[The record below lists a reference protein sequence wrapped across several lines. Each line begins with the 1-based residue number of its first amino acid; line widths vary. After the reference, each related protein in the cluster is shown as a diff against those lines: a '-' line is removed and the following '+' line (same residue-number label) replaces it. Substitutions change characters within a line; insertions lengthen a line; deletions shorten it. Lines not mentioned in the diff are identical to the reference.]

1 MRVASKVGDLSS
13 KFAHTVIELFAIR
26 DGRTDI
32 GLQTHRQTLIAPFL
46 TGTGGR
52 VTTRNSAG
60 AERPRD
66 APCHFKT
73 VLSLF

>member
-46 TGTGGR
+46 TGTGGGGSQQEIQLAQKGRATLR
-52 VTTRNSAG
+52 VISKL
-60 AERPRD
+60 
-66 APCHFKT
+66 C
-73 VLSLF
+73 

>member
-46 TGTGGR
+46 TGTGGGSQQEIQLAQKGRATLR
-52 VTTRNSAG
+52 VISKL
-60 AERPRD
+60 
-66 APCHFKT
+66 C
-73 VLSLF
+73 